1 MESLVSCR
9 SPSWHSRLLPPAQ
22 LIQEGFFSSI
32 TMYCNSCCRKRQKN
46 PSRDTKTE
54 SLRSPG
60 PAQGQAH
67 TPQFLI
73 QPSSA
78 PMGVPIQ
85 PAAPETLARQEVNS
99 MFHCCTRCIWKQE
112 GSCPVLPLWEGIAG
126 AGGIPLLPGS
136 LCSAQVSLH
145 LPLGKGHKVRKRQIL
160 AKQEG
165 TAQDSL
171 GSGSRLLAAAGKL
184 RLN

>member
-32 TMYCNSCCRKRQKN
+32 AMYCNSCCRKRQKN
-46 PSRDTKTE
+46 PSRDTRTE

-99 MFHCCTRCIWKQE
+99 MFHKMHLETGGFLPCPSTLGGDCRGWRHPTSPREPLKCT
-112 GSCPVLPLWEGIAG
+112 GLP
-126 AGGIPLLPGS
+126 P
-136 LCSAQVSLH
+136 SAS
-145 LPLGKGHKVRKRQIL
+145 GKG
-160 AKQEG
+160 
-165 TAQDSL
+165 T
-171 GSGSRLLAAAGKL
+171 
-184 RLN
+184 